1 MLTTTRE
8 TLLALFLPRRP
19 QLPSASIY
27 VSDTPQ
33 AHQIDERYLS
43 FAIDISVL
51 AGGFWW
57 EGSSIIRKGLGGL
70 RVQPLSLNS
79 KKLDRLV
86 QALGPAYVRVGGSE
100 ADKIHYFEDPSN
112 DKDSLVLTKAMWDN
126 LHAFIQRNQLAFAF
140 TIKYGLFKR
149 QLHGDW
155 QGSEA
160 EKLLRYSLD
169 RGYRIDVCEL
179 GNELNAYW
187 AFHGINAQPGAK
199 KLAQDYG
206 TFRQVLHSFY
216 PNARVLGP
224 GSAFW
229 PKLGET
235 IKPFS
240 NITKGFLANLS
251 EDIDIVDWHYYPF
264 QSARSPVRTRS
275 AKPESFIDYK
285 NLDDF
290 KRYSLQLKKWRDE
303 LQPNAQLWTGE
314 SGSAQCGGEARCSD
328 RWASCFWW
336 ADQLACGALMGQAVM
351 IRQSLIGGEYGLV
364 DRLTLKPRPD
374 YWLSW
379 MWARLMG
386 RQVFGVTCSDPNLRV
401 YCHSLADNTPPNGG
415 RCLLLINLNKHAV
428 TVDPNIAARC
438 KAQYEL
444 RAKKLTSKRIK
455 INGKKPKLKKG
466 KLKLQ
471 DFPLLPSTNI
481 VRPLSIN
488 FWVMEN

>member
-8 TLLALFLPRRP
+8 SLLALFLPKRP
-19 QLPSASIY
+19 LLPRASIY
-27 VSDTPQ
+27 ISDTPQ
-33 AHQIDERYLS
+33 PHQIDERYLS

-100 ADKIHYFEDPSN
+100 ADKIHYFEDPTN
-112 DKDSLVLTKAMWDN
+112 DKDSLVLTKAMWDS
-126 LHAFIQRNQLAFAF
+126 LHAFIQRNNLAFSF
-140 TIKYGLFKR
+140 TVKYGLFKR

-160 EKLLRYSLD
+160 EKLLRYSLE

-199 KLAQDYG
+199 KLAQDYS

-240 NITKGFLANLS
+240 NITKGFLANLT

-275 AKPESFIDYK
+275 AKPENFIDYK

-303 LQPNAQLWTGE
+303 LQPNAQLWKDENGT
-314 SGSAQCGGEARCSD
+314 
-328 RWASCFWW
+328 
-336 ADQLACGALMGQAVM
+336 DQ
-351 IRQSLIGGEYGLV
+351 
-364 DRLTLKPRPD
+364 
-374 YWLSW
+374 
-379 MWARLMG
+379 
-386 RQVFGVTCSDPNLRV
+386 
-401 YCHSLADNTPPNGG
+401 
-415 RCLLLINLNKHAV
+415 
-428 TVDPNIAARC
+428 
-438 KAQYEL
+438 
-444 RAKKLTSKRIK
+444 
-455 INGKKPKLKKG
+455 
-466 KLKLQ
+466 
-471 DFPLLPSTNI
+471 
-481 VRPLSIN
+481 
-488 FWVMEN
+488 